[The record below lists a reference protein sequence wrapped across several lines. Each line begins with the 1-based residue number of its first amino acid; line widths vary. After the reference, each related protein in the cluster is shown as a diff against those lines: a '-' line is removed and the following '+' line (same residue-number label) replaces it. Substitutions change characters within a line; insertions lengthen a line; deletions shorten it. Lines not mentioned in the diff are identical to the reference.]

1 MTGPKE
7 VTNLCRSA
15 RLAQLRLK
23 KDNSRLKNE
32 EQVNEKEMDLE

>member
-1 MTGPKE
+1 LVGGCIAMTGPKE

-23 KDNSRLKNE
+23 KDNSRLKMKN
-32 EQVNEKEMDLE
+32 K